1 MHHFCFKRLP
11 NWLAYVS
18 KGKGG
23 KVMPDELVTN
33 VQRNVASGG
42 IGDVVD
48 LVTQYV
54 PHVTHSSVTHVA
66 ELVA

>member
-18 KGKGG
+18 KGKGEGG

-54 PHVTHSSVTHVA
+54 PRMSHTA
-66 ELVA
+66 P